1 MTIEAPPAPAAGAAP
16 PTATDLPLMDGH
28 LATVL
33 HGGAAQAVLD
43 ALTIL
48 ALSGMRFDE
57 LRRLRVA
64 DCPRGAFLV
73 RASAAN
79 HGARNVPV
87 HSALAATVAR
97 LARARPAA
105 ATLLP
110 HAALAGVPEALR
122 RAFASCWN
130 ARPAGGPWLGAHGV
144 RRWFVE
150 KALDQGQP
158 DWAVSAVIGHVPFD
172 AVRPWLGPTWR
183 QRAACVESVSLPS
196 LEP

>member
-1 MTIEAPPAPAAGAAP
+1 
-16 PTATDLPLMDGH
+16 
-28 LATVL
+28 
-33 HGGAAQAVLD
+33 
-43 ALTIL
+43 
-48 ALSGMRFDE
+48 
-57 LRRLRVA
+57 
-64 DCPRGAFLV
+64 V

-158 DWAVSAVIGHVPFD
+158 DWAISAVIGHVPFD
-172 AVRPWLGPTWR
+172 VVRPWLGPTWR
-183 QRAACVESVSLPS
+183 QRAACVEAACVESVSLPS
-196 LEP
+196 LEPEPVPDHDRLDGHLRERLTPEERG

>member
-1 MTIEAPPAPAAGAAP
+1 
-16 PTATDLPLMDGH
+16 MDGH

-33 HGGAAQAVLD
+33 YGGAAQAVLD
-43 ALTIL
+43 ALAIL

-64 DCPRGAFLV
+64 DCRRGAFLV

-79 HGARNVPV
+79 HGARNVPA

-97 LARARPAA
+97 LTRARPAA
-105 ATLLP
+105 PTLLS

-122 RAFASCWN
+122 RPFASSWN
-130 ARPAGGPWLGAHGV
+130 ARPSGGPSLGAHGL

-158 DWAVSAVIGHVPFD
+158 HWTVSAVIGHLPFD
-172 AVRPWLGPTWR
+172 GARLWLAPTWS
-183 QRAACVESVSLPS
+183 QRCACVESVSLPG

>member
-1 MTIEAPPAPAAGAAP
+1 
-16 PTATDLPLMDGH
+16 
-28 LATVL
+28 
-33 HGGAAQAVLD
+33 VLD
-43 ALTIL
+43 ALTT
-48 ALSGMRFDE
+48 
-57 LRRLRVA
+57 
-64 DCPRGAFLV
+64 
-73 RASAAN
+73 
-79 HGARNVPV
+79 
-87 HSALAATVAR
+87 ATVAR

-110 HAALAGVPEALR
+110 HAALAGVPEVLR

-196 LEP
+196 LEL